1 MRIESKLCHLSEN
14 KAVVLVKAWL
24 NNKSLGS
31 ALAEGSTVEVA
42 EDKAILRLNKRINEI
57 TNNVESINSS
67 SSFNSSIHICTF
79 MSSASLFMLI
89 ISIYYVQKHPLKC
102 IKLQNGGA
110 KIQFFPNHYT

>member
-42 EDKAILRLNKRINEI
+42 EDKAILRLNKRINAI
-57 TNNVESINSS
+57 TNNGATQLPDPDN
-67 SSFNSSIHICTF
+67 
-79 MSSASLFMLI
+79 I
-89 ISIYYVQKHPLKC
+89 IKDPLKLELPHNE
-102 IKLQNGGA
+102 ILENT
-110 KIQFFPNHYT
+110 N